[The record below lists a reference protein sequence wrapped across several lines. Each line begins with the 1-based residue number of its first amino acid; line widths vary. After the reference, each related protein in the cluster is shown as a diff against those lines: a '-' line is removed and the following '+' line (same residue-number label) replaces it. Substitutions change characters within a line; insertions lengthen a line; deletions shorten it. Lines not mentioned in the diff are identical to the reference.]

1 MRHRIAFIIRAVAV
15 AAAFAVSTSASVS
28 ITSCNPTF
36 TASTSGTTYIVTAP
50 LTAASG
56 ANCIDVTGRGI
67 TIQLNGMTLT
77 GKGSGGIGIAISAKA
92 VGTYVESGTVQ
103 KFAIGIQDLGDSARI
118 ESVELTANT
127 TDGVELSG
135 VDGSIVAGSNITGNG
150 QNGVE
155 LVNARNC
162 LVQHNPQ
169 ISMNGQLGVWIH
181 DTATPKLPSDNVVA
195 VNELNGNGTAGVE
208 VGNGNCFSTSDSE
221 GNLIAG
227 NGLPLQNGN
236 YGIILDCHTGTGSEV
251 LGNVLG
257 PGVGS
262 IDDLFDATYDPSC
275 DSNTWVGNT
284 FTKANQTCIH

>member
-1 MRHRIAFIIRAVAV
+1 MRQTPALVIRAGAV
-15 AAAFAVSTSASVS
+15 AAAFAVSTAASVS

-36 TASTSGTTYIVTAP
+36 TASNSGTTYIVTAP

-67 TIQLNGMTLT
+67 TINLNGMTLS

-92 VGTYVESGTVQ
+92 AGTYIESGTVQ
-103 KFAIGIQDLGDSARI
+103 NFGIGIQDLADSARI

-162 LVQHNPQ
+162 VVQHNPQ

-181 DTATPKLPSDNVVA
+181 DTATPKLPSNNVVA
-195 VNELNGNGTAGVE
+195 VNELNQNGTAGVE
-208 VGNGNCFSTSDSE
+208 VGDGNCFSTGDSQ
-221 GNLIAG
+221 GNVIAG
-227 NGLPLQNGN
+227 NGLPSPNGN
-236 YGIILDCHTGTGSEV
+236 YGIVLDCHTGTGTEV
-251 LGNVLG
+251 LGNVLV

-262 IDDLFDATYDPSC
+262 IDDLFDANYPSC
-275 DSNTWVGNT
+275 DSNTWTGNT